1 MLKSPAKVNLG
12 LQIVGRRSD
21 GYHLLESLFWPLNFC
36 DDIELEPA
44 PSNSVEL
51 LWTSDAPVPF
61 PSLLQNEGNLVGKL
75 MLGNFGWKPKNPWR
89 IVIRKRIPLGGG
101 LGGLSANVGT
111 VLRFFVENGELSL
124 ETAAQLCQ
132 RIGADVL
139 FFLNPAPSWITGTG
153 EKISRLKV
161 SSELLHE
168 LFFLLLCF
176 PKGTSTPDLLS

>member
-1 MLKSPAKVNLG
+1 MPKIWPPGKKVLMLKSPAKVNLG

-36 DDIELEPA
+36 DDIEIEPA

-75 MLGNFGWKPKNPWR
+75 MLGHFGWKPKNPWR

-101 LGGLSANVGT
+101 LGGLSSNVGT
-111 VLRFFVENGELSL
+111 VLYLS
-124 ETAAQLCQ
+124 
-132 RIGADVL
+132 
-139 FFLNPAPSWITGTG
+139 
-153 EKISRLKV
+153 
-161 SSELLHE
+161 
-168 LFFLLLCF
+168 
-176 PKGTSTPDLLS
+176 